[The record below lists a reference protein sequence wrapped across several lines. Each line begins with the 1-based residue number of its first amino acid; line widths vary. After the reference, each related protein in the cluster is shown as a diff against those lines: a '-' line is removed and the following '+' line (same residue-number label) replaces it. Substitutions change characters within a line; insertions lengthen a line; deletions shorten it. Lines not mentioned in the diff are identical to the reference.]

1 MLLRLSSALFLPT
14 SGSEPAPLTVGK
26 LLADLDLLIRAGHG
40 KCLLIGVDRYELNAL
55 SSGLDHSIYDVVTG
69 AADTNDLYSYNIFRA
84 YFGFEIHFVSS
95 STVI

>member
-1 MLLRLSSALFLPT
+1 M
-14 SGSEPAPLTVGK
+14 GQ
-26 LLADLDLLIRAGHG
+26 LLADLDLLVRAGDG
-40 KCLLIGVDRYELNAL
+40 QSLLICVDRYELNAL
-55 SSGLDHSIYDVVTG
+55 SAGLDHSVYDVVAG